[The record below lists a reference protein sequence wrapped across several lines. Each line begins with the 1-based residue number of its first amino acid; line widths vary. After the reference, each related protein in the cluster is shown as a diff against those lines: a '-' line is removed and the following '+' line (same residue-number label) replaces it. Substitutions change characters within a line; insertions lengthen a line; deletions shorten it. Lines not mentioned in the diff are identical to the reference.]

1 MSRSGLTRREVLAT
15 GAVAGAGLALGL
27 RSTTAAAS
35 PAADDISFFV
45 ISDTHMLAD
54 ATTPGRVDAERFAL
68 NERLIDT
75 LNRLPSGRLP
85 DAVGG
90 GALTPPR
97 AVLHLGDIADSGD
110 KLDETHVRMTTTEFA
125 AHARLYGSTGR
136 DGRLRYPLREIHGN
150 HDTPRGDNVTITGLV
165 ARNARHTSLVR
176 RSANGLHYAWD
187 WDGVH
192 FVMLGIVV
200 GVNRDD
206 RPVSRYG
213 AWDSLAFLEADLA
226 ASVGTSGRPV
236 ILMQHVDLQRY
247 AQPCDTE
254 PAGGSRALCCEGMAR
269 IAWHSKDCPKHAEGI
284 SMSEWSP
291 CDVRAY
297 HQAIAPYNVAAIFHG
312 HLHARRTDTWTG
324 DAIAPLGRAAGI
336 PVFGV
341 KNAGAGGTARAFFW
355 CRIVEGVL
363 EVREY
368 RSLGEFGWDP
378 ARAELGWEPQVWR
391 VPAAPRPR

>member
-1 MSRSGLTRREVLAT
+1 MSASRLTRRRILTT
-15 GAVAGAGLALGL
+15 GALAGAGLALGV
-27 RSTTAAAS
+27 R
-35 PAADDISFFV
+35 PAAQTIAPDREVSFFI

-54 ATTPGRVDAERFAL
+54 VAAPDRVDAERFAL
-68 NERLIDT
+68 NERLIDV
-75 LNRLPSGRLP
+75 LNGLPGQAAP
-85 DAVGG
+85 GTIGG
-90 GALTPPR
+90 VRVTPPR

-110 KLDETHVRMTTTEFA
+110 KLDDTHVRMTATEFA
-125 AHARLYGSTGR
+125 AHARLYGLTGG
-136 DGRLRYPLREIHGN
+136 DGRLRYPLYEIHGN
-150 HDTPRGDNVTITGLV
+150 HDTPRGENVTITGLV
-165 ARNARHTSLVR
+165 GRNARRAGLTR
-176 RSANGLHYAWD
+176 RSANGLHYSWD
-187 WDGVH
+187 WEGIH

-247 AQPCDTE
+247 AKPCGTE
-254 PAGGSRALCCEGMAR
+254 PAGGSRAVCCDGMAR
-269 IAWHSKDCPKHAEGI
+269 IAWHSKDCPKHADGI

-291 CDVRAY
+291 CDVDAYRRAV
-297 HQAIAPYNVAAIFHG
+297 APYRVAAIFHG
-312 HLHARRTDTWTG
+312 HLHARRADTWTG
-324 DAIAPLGRAAGI
+324 DAIAPLGSAPGI

-355 CRIVEGVL
+355 CRITGGIL

-368 RSLGEFGWDP
+368 RSNGEFGWDP
-378 ARAELGWEPQVWR
+378 ARADLGWEPQVWR
-391 VPAAPRPR
+391 VPVAPAAR

>member
-1 MSRSGLTRREVLAT
+1 MSRSGLSRRHVLAT
-15 GAVAGAGLALGL
+15 GALAGAGLALGVKA
-27 RSTTAAAS
+27 RAQA
-35 PAADDISFFV
+35 PAPPAGDTSFFI

-54 ATTPGRVDAERFAL
+54 AAAPDRVDAERFAL
-68 NERLIDT
+68 NERLIDV
-75 LNRLPSGRLP
+75 LNGLPDRPLP
-85 DAVGG
+85 DAIGG
-90 GALTPPR
+90 GRMTRPR

-110 KLDETHVRMTTTEFA
+110 KRDDLHVRMTATEFA
-125 AHARLYGSTGR
+125 AHAGLYGVDGR
-136 DGRLRYPLREIHGN
+136 DGRLRYPLYEIHGN
-150 HDTPRGDNVTITGLV
+150 HDTPRGDNVTIGGLV
-165 ARNARHTSLVR
+165 ARNARRPGVTR

-187 WDGVH
+187 WNGIH

-247 AQPCDTE
+247 AQPCDAE
-254 PAGGSRALCCEGMAR
+254 PVGGSRAVCCDGMAR
-269 IAWHSKDCPKHAEGI
+269 IAWHSQDCPKHADGI

-297 HQAIAPYNVAAIFHG
+297 HRALAPYNVAAIFHG

-324 DAIAPLGRAAGI
+324 DAVAPLGSVAGL

-355 CRIVEGVL
+355 CRIADGVL

-368 RSLGEFGWDP
+368 RSTGEFGWDP

-391 VPAAPRPR
+391 VPAAPKTR

>member
-1 MSRSGLTRREVLAT
+1 MSRSGLTRRRVLAT
-15 GAVAGAGLALGL
+15 GALAGAGLALGVKA
-27 RSTTAAAS
+27 TAQRATANG
-35 PAADDISFFV
+35 DDTSFV
-45 ISDTHMLAD
+45 IISDTHMLAD
-54 ATTPGRVDAERFAL
+54 ATAPGRVDTERFAL
-68 NERLIDT
+68 NERLIDV
-75 LNRLPSGRLP
+75 LNILP
-85 DAVGG
+85 DHALPASIGG
-90 GALTPPR
+90 GRMTPPI

-110 KLDETHVRMTTTEFA
+110 KLDDTHARMTATEFA
-125 AHARLYGSTGR
+125 AHAALYGSTGR
-136 DGRLRYPLREIHGN
+136 DGRLRYPLYEIHGN
-150 HDTPRGDNVTITGLV
+150 HDTPRGDNVTITGL
-165 ARNARHTSLVR
+165 ARRNANRPGVTR
-176 RSANGLHYAWD
+176 RSANGLHYSWD
-187 WDGVH
+187 WNGVH
-192 FVMLGIVV
+192 FVMLGLVV

-206 RPVSRYG
+206 RPISRYG

-226 ASVGTSGRPV
+226 ATVGPSGRPV

-269 IAWHSKDCPKHAEGI
+269 IAWHSKDCPAPAKGI

-297 HQAIAPYNVAAIFHG
+297 HRAIAPYNVSAIFHG

-324 DAIAPLGRAAGI
+324 SAVAPLGSTAGI

-355 CRIVEGVL
+355 CRIANGML

-368 RSLGEFGWDP
+368 RSDGEFGWDR
-378 ARAELGWEPQVWR
+378 ARAELGWEPHVWR
-391 VPAAPRPR
+391 VPVAPAPR